1 MAHFFMKKLSLQ
13 GKGKLGERIAEGF
26 LVKKGYQIIERRFYS
41 RQGEIDLI
49 VVKDKMI
56 IFVEVKMRT
65 SDLFGEPEQSIGPRK
80 IRRINKTIYKFL
92 AKNPRYNNYDP
103 CLDVVSIELSGR
115 RARVR
120 HYENI
125 MVELP

>member
-1 MAHFFMKKLSLQ
+1 MKKLSLQ
-13 GKGKLGERIAEGF
+13 RKGKLGERIAEGF
-26 LVKKGYQIIERRFYS
+26 LVKKGYHIIERRFYS

-49 VVKDKMI
+49 ATKDKMI

-65 SDLFGEPEQSIGPRK
+65 SNSFGEPEQSIGSGK

-92 AKNPRYNNYDP
+92 AKYPRYNNYDP
-103 CLDVVSIELSGR
+103 CLDVVSIELSRG

-120 HYENI
+120 HYESI
-125 MVELP
+125 MVE